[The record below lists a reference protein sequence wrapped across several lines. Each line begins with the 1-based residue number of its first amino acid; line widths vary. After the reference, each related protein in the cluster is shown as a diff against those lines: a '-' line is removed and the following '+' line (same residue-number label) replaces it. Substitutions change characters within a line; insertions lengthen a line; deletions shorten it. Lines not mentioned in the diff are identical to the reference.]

1 MWLQYFLSHPYL
13 PRGQL
18 YSVVETHYPGAGT
31 MYTQVPNLEAWKY
44 NDTVFYYG
52 VLYILVYLGVVL
64 FLVMCVRLIA
74 LKGAWEAFWRSGKPE
89 AEASLLLC
97 IFRLCLLLL
106 LSFLIV
112 FFLAYV
118 VANL

>member
-1 MWLQYFLSHPYL
+1 M
-13 PRGQL
+13 
-18 YSVVETHYPGAGT
+18 VETHYPGAGT

-52 VLYILVYLGVVL
+52 VLYMLVYLGVVL

-74 LKGAWEAFWRSGKPE
+74 LKGAWEAFWLSEKPE
-89 AEASLLLC
+89 SEAGWGLC
-97 IFRLCLLLL
+97 VFRLCLLLL
-106 LSFLIV
+106 LRFLIV

-118 VANL
+118 AANL